1 MRNIDPGIWRDDW
14 FGNLDI
20 PARLYWIGILDHVAD
35 DQGRFMFNPRSI
47 LADLFLYDDQIK
59 DTDLLDWTSAF
70 IQAQKLLE
78 YHIDNRRYL
87 QVIKWWKYQSRSAWM
102 APSKHPAPEGWI
114 DRYRYH
120 AQNNQIVSLNWDKPG
135 GYNGH
140 LPSAL
145 PSALPSKLPTPQ
157 GRARVKGDDEGE
169 EEEEGEG
176 ETAPKIE
183 KTRPED
189 WKPKQTPPPASTAD
203 PVIQPSLTQGIGNVS
218 KQVLP
223 IGYTQFMQNAPYANA
238 EAVYQSVTGL
248 PTFPSNIRDN
258 AIRILDAIIRSKNLN
273 SGQAVEY
280 FKPFFTDY
288 TSRTNANG
296 QKYQPTG
303 IGWMEW
309 ALAGK
314 APDRR
319 KVGMVTPE
327 ETKKLLEQIESN
339 NAKAVPP
346 PPETLERLKALKER
360 KSKK

>member
-14 FGNLDI
+14 FGNLEI

-59 DTDLLDWTSAF
+59 DTDLLAWTAAF

-78 YHIDNRRYL
+78 YHVENRRYL
-87 QVIKWWKYQSRSAWM
+87 QVLKWWKYQSRSAWM
-102 APSKHPAPEGWI
+102 APSKHPAPDGWI

-120 AQNNQIVSLNWDKPG
+120 AQNNQIVSMNWDKPG

-145 PSALPSKLPTPQ
+145 PSQLPSQLPTPQ

-169 EEEEGEG
+169 GEEEGEG
-176 ETAPKIE
+176 EGDPLPAIQTKPGDWQPEQETPSPAPAVPSNSSSVQRTGKVV
-183 KTRPED
+183 
-189 WKPKQTPPPASTAD
+189 Q
-203 PVIQPSLTQGIGNVS
+203 PVSNT
-218 KQVLP
+218 
-223 IGYTQFMQNAPYANA
+223 GYTKFMEGAPYANP

-258 AIRILDAIIRSKNLN
+258 AIRILDAIIRSKNF
-273 SGQAVEY
+273 SGVQAVEY
-280 FKPFFTDY
+280 FKPFFADY

-296 QKYQPTG
+296 QRYQPTG
-303 IGWMEW
+303 IGWLEW
-309 ALAGK
+309 ALVGK
-314 APDRR
+314 APDRK
-319 KVGMVTPE
+319 KVGTVSTPD
-327 ETKKLLEQIESN
+327 ETKKLLEEIEAR

-346 PPETLERLKALKER
+346 PQETMDRLRALKKR
-360 KSKK
+360 K